1 MKIAT
6 HRSKTSASVVSP
18 SVCGAAFKHTTIP
31 DLPLILTQPRTM
43 MQARPGSLTIRRTGG
58 GDEREFLRRAAVL
71 GIRVSPYFAAGGG
84 ASSDEE

>member
-1 MKIAT
+1 
-6 HRSKTSASVVSP
+6 
-18 SVCGAAFKHTTIP
+18 
-31 DLPLILTQPRTM
+31 M